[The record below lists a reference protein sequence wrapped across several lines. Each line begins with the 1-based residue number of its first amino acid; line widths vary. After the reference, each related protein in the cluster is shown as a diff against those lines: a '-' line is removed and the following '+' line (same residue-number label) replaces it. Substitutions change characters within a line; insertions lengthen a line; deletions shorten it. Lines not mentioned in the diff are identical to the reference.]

1 MVLGIGL
8 LCITNIQIMIN
19 DGDCHPTLTPP
30 DGLIWQRG
38 FEICD
43 KMKICV
49 TLKFSGMK
57 TPSAGEFIRWVA

>member
-1 MVLGIGL
+1 MTEVIVKHLI
-8 LCITNIQIMIN
+8 
-19 DGDCHPTLTPP
+19 TLTPP

-57 TPSAGEFIRWVA
+57 TPSAGEFIR